1 MAASLIVSKKRILV
15 YTKEDE
21 DGSIKYYSYNTD
33 KELKLCSYTHNFTTR
48 SGIQITCLT
57 YASYKSA
64 RNLLFPN
71 LSVDSN
77 VIGFLMPFDEF
88 AKDKLGTNIDS
99 ISMQQANTLLKFYNL
114 FNGQGKP
121 FSLSFDVNESH
132 KIIERQLRYKFE
144 EKSQEQPK
152 I

>member
-1 MAASLIVSKKRILV
+1 MS
-15 YTKEDE
+15 
-21 DGSIKYYSYNTD
+21 
-33 KELKLCSYTHNFTTR
+33 
-48 SGIQITCLT
+48 
-57 YASYKSA
+57 
-64 RNLLFPN
+64 
-71 LSVDSN
+71 
-77 VIGFLMPFDEF
+77 FDEF

-152 I
+152 IKKVNIGK